1 MRTQTQTKVWFAK
14 EEKGERTNM
23 LSYLYFGVPE
33 VCRQIKLT
41 SFLNTLAS
49 RNGKNYA
56 QMKNILMY
64 KLLGTWMSQLY
75 CGSLYTSVTGMI

>member
-33 VCRQIKLT
+33 VCRQIKANFI
-41 SFLNTLAS
+41 SEYIGI
-49 RNGKNYA
+49 RE
-56 QMKNILMY
+56 
-64 KLLGTWMSQLY
+64 W
-75 CGSLYTSVTGMI
+75 